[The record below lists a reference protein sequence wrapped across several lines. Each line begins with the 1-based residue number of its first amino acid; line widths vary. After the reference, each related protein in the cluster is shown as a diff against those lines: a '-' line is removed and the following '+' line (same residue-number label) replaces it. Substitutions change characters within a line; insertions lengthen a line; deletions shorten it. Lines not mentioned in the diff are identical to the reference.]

1 MANVLTPVVAGIHFD
16 DLEQLFH
23 LKITFQVK
31 SPLGTF
37 EREIFLTA
45 SDLAGIIAQLVQIWS
60 AASPTS
66 EADHINFVLGDLSVL
81 AARIAA
87 FTPGTYDSLAVP
99 TPPAPDDTTDATW
112 GTYDGTV
119 GHLAGTDW
127 GQTPPV

>member
-31 SPLGTF
+31 TPLGTF

-87 FTPGTYDSLAVP
+87 FTPGTYDALAVP
-99 TPPAPDDTTDATW
+99 TPPSSDLTTDAHW
-112 GTYDGTV
+112 GTYVGTTDT
-119 GHLAGTDW
+119 GGGEAWGGTSP
-127 GQTPPV
+127 G